1 MRNSVILVSMLSLA
15 ACGDPLADFERI
27 ENIELAED
35 TPEVSVLSDPQDVTP
50 RIGVV

>member
-1 MRNSVILVSMLSLA
+1 MFSLV

-35 TPEVSVLSDPQDVTP
+35 TPKVSV
-50 RIGVV
+50 